1 MPNTK
6 PDYPISLRRIAA
18 LFMPLVMAACV
29 VLSVSVG
36 ISSGLLRTESFVQKR
51 FEKYNSQLLDEVNTA
66 IAGVADTTGLP
77 TKAYTGAIQE
87 GHINKPL
94 MTIIF
99 SVLIFIA
106 CVVIIDFTSYG
117 KHKKFDYMG
126 MGLITAGEA
135 MVILPIFALLMK
147 YTSTLGLWI

>member
-1 MPNTK
+1 MSNKKHDLTF
-6 PDYPISLRRIAA
+6 SLRRIAYFFLA
-18 LFMPLVMAACV
+18 LVMAACV

-87 GHINKPL
+87 GHIR
-94 MTIIF
+94 
-99 SVLIFIA
+99 
-106 CVVIIDFTSYG
+106 
-117 KHKKFDYMG
+117 
-126 MGLITAGEA
+126 TALHQAANNIVKGYD
-135 MVILPIFALLMK
+135 MFRHH
-147 YTSTLGLWI
+147 TG